1 MNRLFAVNRMECSY
15 GAVSVFF
22 SHLTS
27 ATYSSKNAFE
37 WLQNHRGST
46 QKTSSL
52 YQLGHKKSQSK
63 ILSRAQNL
71 AMFSL
76 TYDSPWQFENKDR
89 EGYCCNWYKLIYF
102 LRRGFEKKIILLVHF
117 LSNKYT
123 DILWQ
128 FICFTS
134 YLEWGI
140 EIGSYSFLQALAVVS
155 CTS

>member
-1 MNRLFAVNRMECSY
+1 MGCYGLLNLQCKNYTISLFFTLWTQHELLTNFLNRLFAVNRMECSY

-63 ILSRAQNL
+63 ILSRTQNL

-76 TYDSPWQFENKDR
+76 TILHSNLKMRTGE
-89 EGYCCNWYKLIYF
+89 ES
-102 LRRGFEKKIILLVHF
+102 ILLQ
-117 LSNKYT
+117 L
-123 DILWQ
+123 I
-128 FICFTS
+128 
-134 YLEWGI
+134 
-140 EIGSYSFLQALAVVS
+140 
-155 CTS
+155 

>member
-63 ILSRAQNL
+63 ILSRTQNL
-71 AMFSL
+71 AKSYVERFSIVI
-76 TYDSPWQFENKDR
+76 WKQR
-89 EGYCCNWYKLIYF
+89 QGNWCKLIYF
-102 LRRGFEKKIILLVHF
+102 LRRGFEKKNHTFSSIPIK
-117 LSNKYT
+117 ST

-140 EIGSYSFLQALAVVS
+140 EIGSYYFLQALGVVS
-155 CTS
+155 STF